1 MINLRSLLNS
11 LNNGLVEIKFSS
23 MNTGDQKSI
32 LCSLNEQ
39 YLKSHSTM
47 NQDSNNDSILV
58 YKPQTKD
65 WEDIRLDSILDWA
78 EITNE

>member
-1 MINLRSLLNS
+1 MINLKSLLDS
-11 LNNGLVEIKFSS
+11 LNNGLVEINFTS
-23 MNTGDQKSI
+23 MNTGEQKSI
-32 LCSLNEQ
+32 VCSLSEQ
-39 YLKSHSTM
+39 HLKSHSTM

>member
-1 MINLRSLLNS
+1 
-11 LNNGLVEIKFSS
+11 
-23 MNTGDQKSI
+23 
-32 LCSLNEQ
+32 
-39 YLKSHSTM
+39 M

-65 WEDIRLDSILDWA
+65 WEDIRLDSILDWV

>member
-1 MINLRSLLNS
+1 MINLKSLLDS
-11 LNNGLVEIKFSS
+11 LNHGLVEIKFSS
-23 MNTGDQKSI
+23 MNTGEQKSI
-32 LCSLNEQ
+32 VCSLSEQ

-47 NQDSNNDSILV
+47 NQDNNNDNILV
-58 YKPQTKD
+58 YKPQSKD